1 VTRMP
6 GRAHAAC
13 AQALALPCLRRERL
27 LPRAAT
33 GSSRPIGD
41 IGCLELGAPELPV
54 ADEPRR
60 ATGWIACTSVQGHL
74 KRAVELGVQLL

>member
-1 VTRMP
+1 MVCSAMGCSAVCMPSAVTRMP

-33 GSSRPIGD
+33 GSSRPGAD
-41 IGCLELGAPELPV
+41 IRCPDLATLKQPV
-54 ADEPRR
+54 GQPF
-60 ATGWIACTSVQGHL
+60 SHP
-74 KRAVELGVQLL
+74 

>member
-1 VTRMP
+1 MSARWQSADLHQ
-6 GRAHAAC
+6 G
-13 AQALALPCLRRERL
+13 L
-27 LPRAAT
+27 LS
-33 GSSRPIGD
+33 GGQRPIGD

>member
-1 VTRMP
+1 VTR
-6 GRAHAAC
+6 RY
-13 AQALALPCLRRERL
+13 
-27 LPRAAT
+27 
-33 GSSRPIGD
+33 RPIGD

>member
-1 VTRMP
+1 MSGV
-6 GRAHAAC
+6 GGEGFCRAD
-13 AQALALPCLRRERL
+13 
-27 LPRAAT
+27 
-33 GSSRPIGD
+33 D

>member
-1 VTRMP
+1 MVS
-6 GRAHAAC
+6 
-13 AQALALPCLRRERL
+13 
-27 LPRAAT
+27 
-33 GSSRPIGD
+33 GSNRPIGD